1 VGVALR
7 EKVEITLWVRG
18 PVHRWLRSV
27 AFMIITVG
35 VATVMTFPLS
45 HVTHHNLGLFLIAAV
60 MLTARYE
67 GTAAGI
73 ASALLST
80 LVFDLL
86 FDQMPYHLDFDL
98 PALIRA
104 LAFCSF
110 ALLVGSLER
119 QRQRATRSLLET
131 NRALQETLDEVKTL
145 HGLLP
150 ICVYCKQIRSDDGS
164 WVGLEK
170 YVREH
175 TEADFTHGLC
185 PECYRKNYPEIYT
198 KKHPNS

>member
-1 VGVALR
+1 VN
-7 EKVEITLWVRG
+7 
-18 PVHRWLRSV
+18 RWFRSV

-35 VATVMTFPLS
+35 VATLMTFPFR
-45 HVTHHNLGLFLIAAV
+45 HATVHNLGLFLIAAV

-80 LVFDLL
+80 VVFDLL
-86 FDQMPYHLDFDL
+86 FDQRPYHLDFDL
-98 PALIRA
+98 TALIRA

-110 ALLVGSLER
+110 ALLVGSLEN
-119 QRQRATRSLLET
+119 QR
-131 NRALQETLDEVKTL
+131 NRAIRSLQETNQALQHALGEVKTL
-145 HGLLP
+145 HGLLS
-150 ICVYCKQIRSDDGS
+150 ICAFCKQIRSEDGS

-175 TEADFTHGLC
+175 THADFSHGLC
-185 PECYRKNYPEIYT
+185 PECYKRNYPEIYKQT
-198 KKHPNS
+198 HPNS